1 MGHGVSLALVYLWGQ
16 SVRLAP
22 VQGLCG
28 ACSQERCWFL
38 VKHAWSLSNV
48 LQAAPLSFMP
58 TGCSC
63 AGFPLDKLLQNVPT
77 KRLAGIPLAGAAFVP
92 PTNVQAVAKAAVA
105 AATDPSVPSGIM
117 DVWAIHEYSH
127 QL

>member
-1 MGHGVSLALVYLWGQ
+1 MLEEF
-16 SVRLAP
+16 
-22 VQGLCG
+22 
-28 ACSQERCWFL
+28 ACLTF
-38 VKHAWSLSNV
+38 NV
-48 LQAAPLSFMP
+48 LQAGSLSFVL

-77 KRLAGIPLAGAAFVP
+77 KRLAGVPLAGAAFVP